1 MPRDKFDFKSLSVG
15 DRFLYRKNYMSSIME
30 DAVLEMSPSGKY
42 VKLRGGWTPM
52 DDLLTHHVFIEVL
65 GKADDADDAD
75 MDACP
80 NCVTPWK
87 CNGPHIQRPCV
98 GAPGGSPDLEA
109 YMRSLGLL

>member
-1 MPRDKFDFKSLSVG
+1 MPRGELNFKSLSVG
-15 DRFLYRKNYMSSIME
+15 DRFLYRKSYTSSIME
-30 DAVLEMSPSGKY
+30 DEVIELSPSGNY
-42 VKLRGGWTPM
+42 VKLRGGWFSM
-52 DDLLTHHVFIEVL
+52 ADLVFHHALIEVL
-65 GKADDADDAD
+65 GGADEVDEVD
-75 MDACP
+75 MCP